1 MYTVNFRFA
10 LGDTVRTRSGLGVI
24 IELSY
29 SGISGQKFLVHGIG
43 NKDFRK
49 WYYLS
54 EVKKLS
60 WFDKLCLFLNK
71 KIF

>member
-43 NKDFRK
+43 NKHFCK
-49 WYYLS
+49 WFYLP
-54 EVKKLS
+54 EIDKLL
-60 WFDKLCLFLNK
+60 WFDKLYLFLNK